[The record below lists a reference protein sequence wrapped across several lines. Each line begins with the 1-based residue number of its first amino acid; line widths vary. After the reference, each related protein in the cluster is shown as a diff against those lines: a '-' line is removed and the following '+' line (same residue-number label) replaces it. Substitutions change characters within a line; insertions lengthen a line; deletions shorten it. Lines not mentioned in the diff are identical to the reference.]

1 MSDADFRRAVML
13 LRDPE
18 SEEPARSG
26 DDYVWE
32 IRSEGVW
39 WIVVAPTVT
48 AAVDLVMAEEEGA
61 RVTGFSRVTLR
72 RAADCPIRSESKLV
86 SLASLL
92 SLGLAGIVACSE
104 WDGD

>member
-1 MSDADFRRAVML
+1 MSDADFRRSIVL

-26 DDYVWE
+26 DGYVWE
-32 IRSEGVW
+32 IRSEGVR

-48 AAVDLVMAEEEGA
+48 AAVGLVTEEEDA
-61 RVTGFSRVTLR
+61 RVTGFSRVTLGQ
-72 RAADCPIRSESKLV
+72 AAARLIRSESKLV

-92 SLGLAGIVACSE
+92 SPGLTGIVACSE